1 MGTQLNDLDFE
12 LQKNFTDVELEK
24 NDRFPIIM
32 KDFVI
37 KSKQK
42 FEELQ
47 VKYTSMEVAYKDVV
61 AYFGEDPNNTK
72 PDEFFGI
79 FKTFIASFEVCLF
92 LLYIFQTYIIVFNSN
107 NIYFAESKK

>member
-1 MGTQLNDLDFE
+1 MTSEYRMMGTQLNDLDIE
-12 LQKNFTDVELEK
+12 LQKNFTDVELEE
-24 NDRFPIIM
+24 NDKFPSVM

-42 FEELQ
+42 FEELR

-61 AYFGEDPNNTK
+61 AYFGEDPNHTK

-79 FKTFIASFEVCLF
+79 FKIFITSFEVCLIAKIYSELI
-92 LLYIFQTYIIVFNSN
+92 LL
-107 NIYFAESKK
+107 